1 MDLSLDFDL
10 SPMEQSEGH
19 QVEQQSQ
26 HLSDDFDMGL
36 SFDTS
41 LSDDFNI
48 TDITLNNG
56 TDDYQ
61 IMAELPQEYFDMS
74 ITAQQFDLSCDS
86 PQDMQQQN
94 HTHDEPPTEE
104 KPVNFDVISNDYL
117 QQVCNI
123 QKYNMY
129 SEIYLKHD
137 SSKQLRYLYNTCNS
151 NDISAV
157 NIFFTNK
164 CAFIAA
170 QSFLTGMS
178 FVYLLKTDINLS
190 ILDGALQSPSI
201 QPTTTHYS
209 STQSLST
216 QLTTTQP
223 SSTTQSEPI
232 QSEPIQSEKNL
243 QVVRISV
250 ITGVLDALAM
260 FNECKLNIHE
270 TPKGNKLVL
279 ITPDVSLTFDVV
291 KTRETLAD
299 FSDVIFNVDWEELD
313 VTGVLTI
320 NKAITKSRDAVYRQY
335 ICIDKNNIYSNNSV
349 FIVDME
355 INKFFKNKYV
365 LEYNM
370 LNAIR
375 AIPKSS
381 KVFIG
386 YYIMDTIKGQKR
398 TCLNVDGIIISWN
411 NTTASSNYIDN
422 LSALIQKENF
432 LSIMQLENIKEWN
445 KIRVLSSYIP
455 KDEKKD
461 NIVLSFDT
469 NIKQPN
475 GIKIYQDSSDN
486 YIILKGSKQ
495 NGVKFAVDLN
505 ALEIARG
512 LTGVNSPKLYIDS
525 TGKEKVLILKG
536 DKLVIIRLEALSVDV
551 RKFTL
556 SERLAKPQ
564 SSTIQPVT

>member
-1 MDLSLDFDL
+1 MDLSLDFDIL
-10 SPMEQSEGH
+10 STEQI
-19 QVEQQSQ
+19 EQQSQ
-26 HLSDDFDMGL
+26 QPLESLQDDFDL
-36 SFDTS
+36 SLPFDTS
-41 LSDDFNI
+41 PSDNI
-48 TDITLNNG
+48 GVSNIAASISD

-61 IMAELPQEYFDMS
+61 VMAELPEEYFDMS
-74 ITAQQFDLSCDS
+74 IAAQQFDLSSDL

-94 HTHDEPPTEE
+94 PNHDELPTEE

-123 QKYNMY
+123 KKYNIY

-151 NDISAV
+151 NDITAV
-157 NIFFTNK
+157 NIFFTDK
-164 CAFIAA
+164 CAFVAA

-178 FVYLLKTDINLS
+178 FVYLLKTDINLN
-190 ILDGALQSPSI
+190 ILDSTTPQLSTTTPI
-201 QPTTTHYS
+201 QP
-209 STQSLST
+209 
-216 QLTTTQP
+216 
-223 SSTTQSEPI
+223 
-232 QSEPIQSEKNL
+232 EKNL

-335 ICIDKNNIYSNNSV
+335 ICIDKNSIYSNNSV

-355 INKFFKNKYV
+355 INKLFKNKYV

-386 YYIMDTIKGQKR
+386 YYTLDAIKGQKR

-432 LSIMQLENIKEWN
+432 LSIIQLENIKEWN

-461 NIVLSFDT
+461 NIILSFDT
-469 NIKQPN
+469 TIKQPN
-475 GIKIYQDSSDN
+475 GIKIYQDNSDN

-536 DKLVIIRLEALSVDV
+536 DKLVIIRLETLSVDA

-564 SSTIQPVT
+564 SSTLQPVT